1 MKEKIESGEF
11 IAHAPITVEH
21 AMSKD
26 EKIRLMYPESLLKKF
41 LKMLMDKLPED
52 VRIDYQSASNDFYNS
67 GTYDIRIIWQDRMIE
82 IFEIRCMELNDGS
95 LYVYRIGVCTMDIKQ
110 LMSSYKEDKI
120 SQFTKYA
127 YFTKSD
133 IEMNMRILETFT
145 KYLALYLIK
154 GKYYLSQFI
163 SEQDFKLKIS
173 EAEILERAC
182 TDND

>member
-1 MKEKIESGEF
+1 MKEKIESNEF
-11 IAHAPITVEH
+11 IEHAPITIEH

-26 EKIRLMYPESLLKKF
+26 EKIRLMYPDSLLKNF

-67 GTYDIRIIWQDRMIE
+67 GTYDIRIIWQDRMLE
-82 IFEIRCMELNDGS
+82 IFEIRCMGLNDVS

-110 LMSSYKEDKI
+110 LMSYKKDEI
-120 SQFTKYA
+120 VQFTKYA

-173 EAEILERAC
+173 EAEILKRAD
-182 TDND
+182 TNND

>member
-1 MKEKIESGEF
+1 MKEKIESNEF
-11 IAHAPITVEH
+11 IEHAPITIEH

-26 EKIRLMYPESLLKKF
+26 EKIQLMYPESLLKKF

-67 GTYDIRIIWQDRMIE
+67 GTYDIRIIWQDRMLE
-82 IFEIRCMELNDGS
+82 IFEIRCMKFNDGS

-110 LMSSYKEDKI
+110 LMSFYKEDKI

-133 IEMNMRILETFT
+133 TEMNMRILESFT

-163 SEQDFKLKIS
+163 SEQDFKLKNS
-173 EAEILERAC
+173 EVGILERKD
-182 TDND
+182 DNND

>member
-1 MKEKIESGEF
+1 MKEKIESSEF
-11 IAHAPITVEH
+11 IAHAPITIEH

-26 EKIRLMYPESLLKKF
+26 EKIRLMYPESLIKKF
-41 LKMLMDKLPED
+41 LKMLMDKLPEG

-67 GTYDIRIIWQDRMIE
+67 GTYDIRIIWQDRMLE
-82 IFEIRCMELNDGS
+82 IFEIRCMGLNDGS

-110 LMSSYKEDKI
+110 LMSYKKDEI
-120 SQFTKYA
+120 VQFTKYA

-133 IEMNMRILETFT
+133 TEMNMRILESFT